1 MVLSLSTHKNLSLS
15 QLDVQLHDILEFLG
29 AIEACGKSV
38 PTKVQDHPD
47 RPVDVATANVSF
59 EARQIKQL
67 YVKLRQ

>member
-1 MVLSLSTHKNLSLS
+1 M
-15 QLDVQLHDILEFLG
+15 G